1 MRHGLAS
8 ATPYDRADLDPIA
21 KFIDSATGGRPA
33 VANTIAE
40 CILMLRRVRAA
51 RLEIMNME
59 RWMLMFNE
67 LERLDRY
74 ERRTLS
80 RLWQGIRAM
89 SF

>member
-1 MRHGLAS
+1 M
-8 ATPYDRADLDPIA
+8 A

-51 RLEIMNME
+51 RLEVMNME

-80 RLWQGIRAM
+80 RLWQAIRAI
-89 SF
+89 SVR